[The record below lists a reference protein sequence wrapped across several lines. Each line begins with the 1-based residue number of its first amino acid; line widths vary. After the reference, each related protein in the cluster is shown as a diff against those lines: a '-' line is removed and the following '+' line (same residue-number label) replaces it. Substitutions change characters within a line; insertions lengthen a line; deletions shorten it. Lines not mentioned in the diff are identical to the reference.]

1 MLPAAMRWRWAVL
14 IPISLMTGI
23 VEAGAAAAVFALIK
37 IIGDPAQITRTPVAA
52 KIVSVLPGST
62 ARTQLL
68 IFTGLIAFYYLVKN
82 LLVISAQYLRHKI
95 AGESTATLKST
106 MFKGYLAAA
115 YPFHL
120 GRNSADLISNT
131 NFCVEMVCNHAMEAA
146 VAAVSE
152 LLTATAITVVLLV
165 TAPEVTL
172 VAGSFLL
179 VLLVAVLRLTRR
191 MAEYFGTQRHQLER
205 TSLQTLQE
213 AFGAIKEVKALGRE
227 DFFYRSFGE
236 KQLRVLELGYL
247 GKTLETITPQVTETI
262 FVCGA
267 LAVVALVT
275 GTGQAGA
282 QGPPLLALF
291 AYAAFRIVPAANRVG
306 WRINQIRSAAPSVES
321 LYDDYLL
328 VAGKDW
334 EQAASERQSAHFREC
349 ITFDRVSYT
358 FAQADQSALQDINL
372 AIRYGESIGIVGPTG
387 AGKTTLV
394 DLVIGLLRPTSG
406 QILIDGRDLS
416 GRLTAWKRNIG
427 YVPQSIFLIDDTL
440 RRNIALGIADSEID
454 ESQVQAAIRMAQL
467 ERFVTE
473 LPMGLDTT
481 VGERGIRLSGGERQ
495 RIGIARAL
503 YHDPDLL
510 VFDEATSALDLATED
525 AIAEAIEALHGKKTL
540 LVVAHRLNSVRRC
553 DRLVFI
559 SEGRMRACCSY
570 DDLIRDYPEFLR
582 TIRMADRIDPASA

>member
-23 VEAGAAAAVFALIK
+23 VEAGAAAAIFALIK
-37 IIGDPAQITRTPVAA
+37 IIGDPAQITRIPVAA
-52 KIVSVLPGST
+52 RIASALPGST

-68 IFTGLIAFYYLVKN
+68 IFTGLIAVYYLVKN

-152 LLTATAITVVLLV
+152 LLTATAITVVLLF

-179 VLLVAVLRLTRR
+179 ILLVAVLRLTRR

-227 DFFYRSFGE
+227 DYFYRSFGE
-236 KQLRVLELGYL
+236 KQLRVLKLGYL

-282 QGPPLLALF
+282 EGPPLLALF

-306 WRINQIRSAAPSVES
+306 WRVNQIRSAAPSVES

-372 AIRYGESIGIVGPTG
+372 AIRFGESIGIVGPTG

-394 DLVIGLLRPTSG
+394 DLAVGLLRPSSG
-406 QILIDGRDLS
+406 RILIDGQDLS

-454 ESQVQAAIRMAQL
+454 ESQVQAALRMAQL
-467 ERFVTE
+467 ERFVSE
-473 LPMGLDTT
+473 LPLGLDTP

-525 AIAEAIEALHGKKTL
+525 AVAEAIEALHGKKTL
-540 LVVAHRLNSVRRC
+540 LVVAHRLSSVRRC

-559 SEGRMRACCSY
+559 SEGRIRACCSY

-582 TIRMADRIDPASA
+582 TIRAGGRIDPASA